1 MGLDPSG
8 FVHAEHE
15 RRGRFELAGHLAAE
29 GKDFVLDVQRH
40 FRASGGEVEFGDVDP
55 DHVGGVGALE
65 VVAAAGQVLHGPEDR
80 AGDVRSV
87 RVAQAGGDRNVS
99 DVPWPGNS
107 PQQRIRI

>member
-1 MGLDPSG
+1 MPNTNGM
-8 FVHAEHE
+8 
-15 RRGRFELAGHLAAE
+15 AGSSWL
-29 GKDFVLDVQRH
+29 VTSPLR
-40 FRASGGEVEFGDVDP
+40 DVDP